1 MPLLW
6 STFSG
11 REAVIHG
18 LHPGGKSARMFG
30 GRVIKTVR
38 GTKNGP
44 VDTDP
49 FSTTRNSHP
58 TFMRFCI
65 PTKSRSIP
73 LETVAPEL
81 FLNGFG
87 LPAGHLYS
95 LARQIPCVV
104 VWPPSDWIR

>member
-1 MPLLW
+1 MVYI
-6 STFSG
+6 
-11 REAVIHG
+11 REVNLRVYSEVVSISAV
-18 LHPGGKSARMFG
+18 S
-30 GRVIKTVR
+30 

-58 TFMRFCI
+58 NFMRFCI

-73 LETVAPEL
+73 LETVATEL
-81 FLNGFG
+81 FLSGFG

-95 LARQIPCVV
+95 LARQIPCAVV
-104 VWPPSDWIR
+104 